1 LINSYREP
9 KARLRIEPSYFI
21 TRMIAEGRADNSALE
36 LAVLLAITTMVRVN
50 RAVSDMASSLVD
62 KRLNKVLTRPPYR
75 ISEEAAA
82 LHQELFV
89 VDLHADPL
97 LWNRD
102 LLQQHTYGQVDLPRM
117 VAGNLAF
124 QVFGIVTQFPFGFD
138 LERNPTWF
146 PDLITPLS
154 ILQGWPLHTWISRFE
169 RALFQARKL
178 ARIEQFAKGKF
189 ILVRNTGDLDL
200 LVETH
205 AHDHQVVGGF
215 AMLEGA
221 YCLEGDLEKLDR
233 LCSAGVR
240 VIGLAHFTD
249 SPAAGSSR
257 GLRKGGL
264 TPFGRKLVEKAQ
276 RDHLLIDLAHS
287 SPQAI
292 DEVLEISNGPVI
304 ASHTGVRG
312 THDNSRNLSDEQ
324 VRRIAATGGVIGIAM
339 FDMAVGASSVKAT
352 ARAIRYVA
360 DLAGVESAA
369 VGCDMDGAITCPID
383 VSGLPLLTE
392 ALLDQG
398 FEAREIAQIMGRNAL
413 RVIRS
418 ALPRV

>member
-1 LINSYREP
+1 
-9 KARLRIEPSYFI
+9 
-21 TRMIAEGRADNSALE
+21 M
-36 LAVLLAITTMVRVN
+36 LLVN
-50 RAVSDMASSLVD
+50 WAVSEMGSSLVD

-75 ISEEAAA
+75 ISEEAAV
-82 LHQELFV
+82 LHRALFV

-102 LLQQHTYGQVDLPRM
+102 FLQQHSYGQMDLPRM

-124 QVFGIVTQFPFGFD
+124 QVFGIVTQFPLGIE
-138 LERNPTWF
+138 LERNPTWS
-146 PDLITPLS
+146 PDLITPLT
-154 ILQGWPLHTWISRFE
+154 ILQGWPPRTWISRFE

-178 ARIEQFAKGKF
+178 ASIEQLAQGKF
-189 ILVRNTGDLDL
+189 ILVRNTADLDH

-205 AHDHQVVGGF
+205 VHDPQVVGGF

-233 LCSAGVR
+233 LYSAGVR

-249 SPAAGSSR
+249 SSAAGSSR
-257 GLRKGGL
+257 GSRRGGL

-292 DEVLEISNGPVI
+292 DEVLEISNVPVI

-339 FDMAVGASSVKAT
+339 FDMAVGAVSVEAT
-352 ARAIRYVA
+352 ARAIRYVV
-360 DLAGVESAA
+360 DLTGVESAA
-369 VGCDMDGAITCPID
+369 VGSDMDGAITCPID

-392 ALLDQG
+392 ALLGQG
-398 FEAREIAQIMGRNAL
+398 FEAREIAQIMGGNAL

-418 ALPRV
+418 TLPKV